1 MRIDPLDDARKA
13 LTDSVLGLPGVMGTA
28 VGKWGSKACLMVLI
42 EKNDPAL
49 KARLPRSV
57 MGFRVLPKV
66 TGSFK
71 AF

>member
-1 MRIDPLDDARKA
+1 MRTDPLDDARTA
-13 LTDSVLGLPGVMGTA
+13 LTERVLGLPGVMGTA
-28 VGKWGSKACLMVLI
+28 IGKWGSEACLMVLI

-57 MGFRVLPKV
+57 KGFKVLPKV